1 MPHRPDPR
9 LTIRLTPEE
18 YAEIKAKAG
27 AKPLATFARELL
39 LAKADRR
46 RNAQVRAV
54 MHDQAAYARI
64 LAMLGASAAV
74 QAFRDAVR
82 GTSNGTLPT
91 SKDIEASL
99 DAVVAD
105 IAEIKR
111 LLMQALG
118 VAER

>member
-1 MPHRPDPR
+1 MSDRPDPR

-39 LAKADRR
+39 VEKADQRR
-46 RNAQVRAV
+46 TPRVRAV
-54 MHDQAAYARI
+54 MQDQAACARL

-74 QAFRDAVR
+74 QALRDAAA
-82 GTSNGTLPT
+82 GTADGTLPT
-91 SKDIEASL
+91 SEDIEASL
-99 DAVVAD
+99 ETVAAN
-105 IAEIKR
+105 IAEMKR